1 MDTPRIGGPGW
12 QELLDEVCDEIDLY
26 GEDTLE
32 AYAAGELTDEDLDRI
47 RDRREAEPTFHE
59 KGM

>member
-1 MDTPRIGGPGW
+1 MMPGDPGW
-12 QELLDEVCDEIDLY
+12 QDLLDEVCDEIDLY
-26 GEDTLE
+26 GEDALE

-47 RDRREAEPTFHE
+47 RDRHKAEPTFHG